1 MNYSRIV
8 GTGSYLPERIV
19 TNRDLE
25 KVVETND
32 EWIVSRTGIR
42 ERHFAADNQDASDLA
57 VEACKRAMHA
67 AHVHPDDIDLI
78 IVATSTPD
86 MVFPST
92 ACILQDKLGV
102 KHGVAFDIQA
112 VCAGFVYGLATAD
125 KFIRSGSSQC
135 ALVVGTEVFSR
146 IMNWQDRSTCVLFG
160 DGAGAVVLRASNAP
174 GILTTHLHADGSYR
188 NALCTP
194 GTVENG
200 GVRGNPTLTMEG
212 GTVYK
217 FAVKAFE
224 DVAWEA
230 LNANGMQ
237 PSEVDWFICHQANQ
251 RIIMHAARKL
261 NLPDEK
267 VVVTVDRHG
276 NTSAAS
282 IPLALDLTVREHKIK
297 PGDNVL
303 LAALGGGFAW
313 GAALLKW

>member
-1 MNYSRIV
+1 MIYSRII
-8 GTGSYLPERIV
+8 GTGSYLPDRVV

-25 KVVETND
+25 KIVDTND

-42 ERHFAADNQDASDLA
+42 ERHYAADDQNASDLA
-57 VEACKRAMHA
+57 VEACKRALHA
-67 AHVHPDDIDLI
+67 AHVHASEIDLI

-92 ACILQDKLGV
+92 ACILQDKLGI
-102 KHGVAFDIQA
+102 KHSVAFDIQA
-112 VCAGFVYGLATAD
+112 VCSGFVFGLATAD
-125 KFIRSGSSQC
+125 QFIRGGSFKC

-160 DGAGAVVLRASNAP
+160 DGAGAVVLKASNAP
-174 GILTTHLHADGSYR
+174 GILTTHLHTDGSYR
-188 NALCTP
+188 DMLCTP
-194 GTVENG
+194 GTVANG
-200 GVRGNPTLTMEG
+200 KVRGSPMLTMEG
-212 GTVYK
+212 SAVYK

-224 DVAWEA
+224 EVAWEA

-237 PSEVDWFICHQANQ
+237 PGEIDWFICHQANR
-251 RIIMHAARKL
+251 RIIMHAAKKL
-261 NLPDEK
+261 DLPDEK

-282 IPLALDLTVREHKIK
+282 IPLALDTTVREGKIK

-313 GAALLKW
+313 GAVLLKW

>member
-1 MNYSRIV
+1 MSFSRII
-8 GTGSYLPERIV
+8 GTGSYLPDRVV
-19 TNRDLE
+19 TNHDLE
-25 KVVETND
+25 KVVDTND

-42 ERHFAADNQDASDLA
+42 ERHYAADDQNASDLA
-57 VEACKRAMHA
+57 LEACKRALHA
-67 AHVHPDDIDLI
+67 AHVHASEIDLI

-92 ACILQDKLGV
+92 ACILQDKLGI
-102 KHGVAFDIQA
+102 KHSVAFDIQA
-112 VCAGFVYGLATAD
+112 VCSGFVFGLATAD
-125 KFIRSGSSQC
+125 QFIRGGSYKC

-160 DGAGAVVLRASNAP
+160 DGAGAVVLKASNAP
-174 GILTTHLHADGSYR
+174 GILTTHLHTDGSYR
-188 NALCTP
+188 NMLCTP

-200 GVRGNPTLTMEG
+200 KVRGSPMLTMEG
-212 GTVYK
+212 GGVYK

-224 DVAWEA
+224 EVAWEA

-237 PSEVDWFICHQANQ
+237 PDEIDWFICHQANR
-251 RIIMHAARKL
+251 RIIMHAAKKL
-261 NLPDEK
+261 DLPDEK

-282 IPLALDLTVREHKIK
+282 IPMALDVTVREGKIRA
-297 PGDNVL
+297 GDNVL